1 MRDEELARFDLRP
14 SPWIIH
20 RWVLGLMGVGYVV
33 FAVAV
38 WGGPHRSGLERALTQ
53 VAVIVLGTCV
63 AGFAALASAMVAV
76 FARHRHPLLTAYAA
90 TAAIVAVMAAAWTL
104 AP

>member
-1 MRDEELARFDLRP
+1 M
-14 SPWIIH
+14 S
-20 RWVLGLMGVGYVV
+20 
-33 FAVAV
+33 
-38 WGGPHRSGLERALTQ
+38 ERA
-53 VAVIVLGTCV
+53 AM
-63 AGFAALASAMVAV
+63 ASAMVAV